1 MFNILFKTMAITDTI
16 SDFVEPYIT
25 QLLDILNGFA
35 PWMLAVILLVF
46 AIFTI
51 VGLVVFIKKF
61 IKLFLVIAI
70 IGGIAYVLYTQ
81 GYLDSILGNLGAY
94 ITSIFIAV

>member
-1 MFNILFKTMAITDTI
+1 MFNILFRTSAITDTI

-25 QLLDILNGFA
+25 QVLDLLNGFE
-35 PWMLAVILLVF
+35 PWMLAVILLGL
-46 AIFTI
+46 AIFI
-51 VGLVVFIKKF
+51 IIGLVVFIKKF
-61 IKLFLVIAI
+61 IKLFLVLAI

-94 ITSIFIAV
+94 ITSIFIAM